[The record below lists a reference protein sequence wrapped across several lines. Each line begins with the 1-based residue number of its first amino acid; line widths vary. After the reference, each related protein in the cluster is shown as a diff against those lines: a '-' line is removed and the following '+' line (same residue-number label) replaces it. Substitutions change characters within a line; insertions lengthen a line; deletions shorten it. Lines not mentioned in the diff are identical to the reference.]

1 MSPTSRNPSRPG
13 ESFEDREVARLY
25 VHRPDYPKAVY
36 DRLIE
41 LAPGRG
47 RLLDLGCGT
56 GKIARHLAGTFEQVT
71 GLDASGEMLEVA
83 RTLPGGQADNISW
96 VRGLAETAPLD
107 GNPLDLIVA
116 AASIHWV
123 DHAVVFPRLRAAARE
138 NHTFVVVDGD
148 GAHEPSWQ
156 AAWDE
161 FLARWIYDL
170 KGERYEPH
178 RPDSPHA
185 AKMNRYR
192 DWIDQAGETAILS
205 PPVSQAVPDF
215 VACQH
220 SRDTFAPYKLGPKM
234 TAFDRELTE
243 FLTPHAVDGRLS
255 YSVKTTL
262 TWGRIRA

>member
-1 MSPTSRNPSRPG
+1 MRPG

-25 VHRPDYPKAVY
+25 VHRPDYPTPVY

-41 LAPGRG
+41 QSPGRES
-47 RLLDLGCGT
+47 LLDLGCGT
-56 GKIARHLAGTFEQVT
+56 GKVARRLALVFQRVT

-83 RTLPGGQADNISW
+83 RTLPGGQAGNISW

-107 GNPLDLIVA
+107 GAPFDLIVA
-116 AASIHWV
+116 AASIHWM
-123 DHAVVFPRLRAAARE
+123 DHAVVFPRLRSAARE
-138 NHTFVVVDGD
+138 NHVFAVVDGD
-148 GAHEPSWQ
+148 GAHEPPWQ

-161 FLARWIYDL
+161 FLARWIHHL
-170 KGERYEPH
+170 KGEHYEPH

-192 DWIDQAGETAILS
+192 DWIDQAGEVAVIS

-220 SRDTFAPYKLGPKM
+220 SRDTFAPYRLGPRM
-234 TAFDRELTE
+234 TEFDGELTE
-243 FLTPHAVDGRLS
+243 LLTPHAVGGRLS
-255 YSVKTTL
+255 YSVRTTL